1 MGLCLLYVKKNHIN
15 LAKINEK
22 GKVLWVNE
30 IRATIGKKNTL
41 SDYPYGGSA
50 LIISPTDEIA
60 FTVPSGIKPHLIF
73 LFFINENGQVI
84 QKKLWRSSGPLSLKE
99 AYFFSD
105 KSCMLVGKLKIID
118 RHKTISY
125 IHKLDNKGNL
135 VTQRKLKLGYSMTRL
150 STGDFLI
157 TSKERLTKLDSS
169 ENIIWQKKYNWT
181 FEGDAIATQDGG
193 WLIATYHYPDSKYNQ
208 AYVAI
213 SKYDKHGKVEWTK
226 GINRKDKNNTGTSSI
241 TAIANTYSY
250 LLVQNINVN
259 HPKSY
264 LNVFELDRKGKNT
277 CLETVKLNQKEGEIC
292 KSSISIEK
300 KSNITKEIPFEY
312 LISKLDFEFDISLL
326 QNQTNLNMKDTIIH
340 FQNKCYIKK

>member
-1 MGLCLLYVKKNHIN
+1 MIV
-15 LAKINEK
+15 
-22 GKVLWVNE
+22 
-30 IRATIGKKNTL
+30 
-41 SDYPYGGSA
+41 
-50 LIISPTDEIA
+50 SPTDEVALI
-60 FTVPSGIKPHLIF
+60 VPTTLEPHLIF
-73 LFFINENGQVI
+73 LLFIDENGQVI
-84 QKKLWRSSGPLSLKE
+84 QKNLWLSGPLSINE
-99 AYFFSD
+99 VYFFSD
-105 KSCMLVGKLKIID
+105 KSCMIVGKLKIRDSYGSIP
-118 RHKTISY
+118 Y
-125 IHKLDNKGNL
+125 IHKFDSKGNL

-264 LNVFELDRKGKNT
+264 LKVFELDRKGKNI

-292 KSSISIEK
+292 KSSISIVK
-300 KSNITKEIPFEY
+300 KSNITKEITFEY